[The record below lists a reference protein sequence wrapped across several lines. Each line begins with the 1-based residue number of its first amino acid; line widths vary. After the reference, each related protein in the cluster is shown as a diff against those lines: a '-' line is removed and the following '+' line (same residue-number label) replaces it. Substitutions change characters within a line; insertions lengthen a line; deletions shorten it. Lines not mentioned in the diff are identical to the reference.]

1 MHLDALFEGAEL
13 ARAGLLEGAAAE
25 GRGRRRELG
34 QRLHVEAVALGRAA
48 LGGLKE
54 EEHL

>member
-48 LGGLKE
+48 LGGLEE